1 MNDCYRHHYKPER
14 LHTSRFLLS
23 NQRNMLFFLNSRL
36 KYIRTQGCSKCAL
49 SAINLFYISVRY
61 LQQFQIGLYMYMG
74 PASRN
79 IKFLI
84 IIFVEHRKSLTNFV
98 LHCIFIIY
106 TTSKINMH
114 VGILINVKQLIIS
127 NKNTVSSV
135 RNFY

>member
-1 MNDCYRHHYKPER
+1 MDDCYRHHYKPER
-14 LHTSRFLLS
+14 LHDSRFLLS

-49 SAINLFYISVRY
+49 SAINFVLYQCSLFTTISNW
-61 LQQFQIGLYMYMG
+61 LYMYMG

-98 LHCIFIIY
+98 LRCIFIIY

-127 NKNTVSSV
+127 NKNTVSSI